1 MLDFD
6 LAELYQVETKRLK
19 EAVRRNIERFEGDDF
34 MFVLS
39 EKEYEILRTQ
49 IATSS
54 LTSQN
59 ASSNW
64 GGRRYMPFA
73 FTEMGVAMLSSV
85 LRSETAIRV
94 NRAIMRAFVA
104 MRNYI
109 TTTTQITAELAEI
122 RAKLALLERADADNA
137 EAVSDLSEDMRKEL
151 DNIYQAIAALSPPAD
166 RVQAD
171 NKEIADLATLALW
184 RVYASPVRR
193 SSKFRHSRTQIRS
206 IKDKESRSNSRLS
219 SFRRYS
225 VAYIITC
232 SMPRHSFTATVILP
246 IDWMIL
252 AASGSRT
259 TEIGCVA
266 AVISLPLVVTSWR
279 SAR

>member
-1 MLDFD
+1 
-6 LAELYQVETKRLK
+6 
-19 EAVRRNIERFEGDDF
+19 
-34 MFVLS
+34 
-39 EKEYEILRTQ
+39 LRTQ

-137 EAVSDLSEDMRKEL
+137 EAVSDLSEDMRQEL
-151 DNIYQAIAALSPPAD
+151 DNIYQAIAALSIKVP
-166 RVQAD
+166 QAR
-171 NKEIADLATLALW
+171 KP
-184 RVYASPVRR
+184 S
-193 SSKFRHSRTQIRS
+193 Q
-206 IKDKESRSNSRLS
+206 
-219 SFRRYS
+219 
-225 VAYIITC
+225 
-232 SMPRHSFTATVILP
+232 P
-246 IDWMIL
+246 I
-252 AASGSRT
+252 GFKPT
-259 TEIGCVA
+259 TKK
-266 AVISLPLVVTSWR
+266 
-279 SAR
+279 